1 MKENEE
7 TLEKLVKKYVED
19 NVDSENKDE
28 LENIQNI
35 VYEKIYQEIET
46 EVINKNKS
54 VIIEEYKE
62 ETKLKRKQVEIRE
75 FEKLTL
81 NTIILGFLVGMLVN
95 SMTSL
100 LELSITNIFN
110 ISFTPWWGHLILG
123 FVLIFGIHYVRGLL
137 KGKSLEEW
145 LNELIETKNN

>member
-1 MKENEE
+1 MNENDV
-7 TLEKLVKKYVED
+7 TLEKLVKTYVKD
-19 NVDSENKDE
+19 NVKSENKEE

-35 VYEKIYQEIET
+35 VYEKMYKDIAT
-46 EVINKNKS
+46 EVVEKNKS
-54 VIIEEYKE
+54 KIIEDYKQ
-62 ETKLKRKQVEIRE
+62 ETKIKRKQVEVRE

-81 NTIILGFLVGMLVN
+81 NTVILGFLVGMLVN

-123 FVLIFGIHYVRGLL
+123 FIMIFGINYVRGLL

-145 LNELIETKNN
+145 LNELSENTNN